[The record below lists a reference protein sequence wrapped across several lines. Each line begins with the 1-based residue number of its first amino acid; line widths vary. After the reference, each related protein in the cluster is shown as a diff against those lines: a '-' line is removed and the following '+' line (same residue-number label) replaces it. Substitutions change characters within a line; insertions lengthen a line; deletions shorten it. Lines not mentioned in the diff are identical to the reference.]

1 MLLKLVKIEANS
13 PAAQYGLEKD
23 DVIQQIQIVETGES
37 ILVSNFEDVHL
48 TQDTLKT
55 KANTLNMKITVLRD
69 NQKKVIDMK
78 VPYNVEASRYSLG
91 IQQATRDMNIAEAF
105 QYTFISFK
113 KHECCDICC
122 IRSTCYKVF

>member
-1 MLLKLVKIEANS
+1 MNDVYGTILNVDGDTICLLYTSQLPVNVAQIGQIEANS

-69 NQKKVIDMK
+69 NQKKVIRC
-78 VPYNVEASRYSLG
+78 V
-91 IQQATRDMNIAEAF
+91 
-105 QYTFISFK
+105 
-113 KHECCDICC
+113 
-122 IRSTCYKVF
+122 